1 MQKVQGCIILRLMSK
16 RGGWVK
22 EEKPLRS
29 THFAVFTEQS
39 VVKCCSVGLILYW
52 MKEELMKSR
61 CSFGG
66 SPTASCVTMGEPLA
80 FSESSWLWGVRELA
94 WVKARP
100 TLHLMSLRPYVTM
113 CRPGTSLKPERQLC
127 CLPLRGGRWG
137 CTFPLS
143 VFHSSCWIILRLKT

>member
-1 MQKVQGCIILRLMSK
+1 MGCRQLDAESARLHYFEINEQEW
-16 RGGWVK
+16 RLVE

-29 THFAVFTEQS
+29 ARFAVFREQS
-39 VVKCCSVGLILYW
+39 VVKCCFVGLILYW

-66 SPTASCVTMGEPLA
+66 SPTASCVTLGEPLA

-100 TLHLMSLRPYVTM
+100 TLHLTSLRPYVTM
-113 CRPGTSLKPERQLC
+113 CRPGTSLRPEPRC
-127 CLPLRGGRWG
+127 AVCL
-137 CTFPLS
+137 
-143 VFHSSCWIILRLKT
+143 